1 MLSMPEGG
9 MPTAKSIDTR
19 GKEVYSLPQ
28 LRVCMLGEINLQSAT
43 ANSVYTGGNKS
54 TSK

>member
-1 MLSMPEGG
+1 MFSMPEGIK
-9 MPTAKSIDTR
+9 PIAKSIDTG

-28 LRVCMLGEINLQSAT
+28 LRVCILGEINIQSAT